1 MIFTTKIQVGE
12 DESKSF
18 FSEIKY
24 IVHFYHDRNNNGN
37 RTCKC
42 QIKEFETKREL
53 VSVEVA
59 CDSRDNY
66 VKAVGRKLSLLKAY
80 HTLRDEGYPVD
91 SNWITSMLKQLN
103 EQAPHGMEL
112 AVGVNYKVEKNP
124 KIKPSQGSKKIGD
137 HWINTWTPKAGDI
150 IKVGNVLYRYD
161 PESGFVF
168 HSMEDY
174 HGKVDCNK
182 ER

>member
-1 MIFTTKIQVGE
+1 MIFTTKIQIGE

-18 FSEIKY
+18 ISEVKY
-24 IVHFYHDRNNNGN
+24 IVHFYHDMNKNGN

-66 VKAVGRKLSLLKAY
+66 VKAIGRKLSLLKAY

-103 EQAPHGMEL
+103 EQAPQGMEL
-112 AVGVNYKVEKNP
+112 AVGINYRVEPKVDKPLKEIQTIETNWIP
-124 KIKPSQGSKKIGD
+124 KD
-137 HWINTWTPKAGDI
+137 GDI
-150 IKVGNVLYRYD
+150 VEIGNVLYKYD
-161 PESGFVF
+161 AKSGFVF
-168 HSMEDY
+168 HGMEDC
-174 HGKVDCNK
+174 HGQVNCNK